1 LINNSSS
8 GTTSNPNRGD
18 KHADMDSTVDKK
30 AGRGAG
36 NHKATSSR
44 NGDKSTK
51 SSEQGVSP
59 AEMVRLAAKAEEKVS
74 KAVAKAKAKD
84 DKKAKGAK

>member
-1 LINNSSS
+1 MINNSSS